1 MVHFPNRSPFLE
13 GLKLSLNHYV
23 TTIFDLFGNVVVDV
37 DVDVDWDWDR
47 DLELELDYEQ
57 EVGVPTG
64 LGVGLGLGLVF
75 GLTL

>member
-23 TTIFDLFGNVVVDV
+23 TTIFDLFENVDV

-47 DLELELDYEQ
+47 DLGWVGLRTGG
-57 EVGVPTG
+57 GVPTG